1 MAKQSS
7 ASPTRIKIGGV
18 EVVLR
23 PQPQKGTIPEARL
36 RSAVMKGIAA
46 EHPSKRDGKW
56 K

>member
-18 EVVLR
+18 EMVLR
-23 PQPQKGTIPEARL
+23 PQKQKGNIPEDRL
-36 RSAVMKGIAA
+36 RRAVLKAVAA
-46 EHPSKRDGKW
+46 EQPSKKSA

>member
-7 ASPTRIKIGGV
+7 ASSNRIKIGGV
-18 EVVLR
+18 ELVLR
-23 PQPQKGTIPEARL
+23 PQPQKGTISEDRL

-46 EHPSKRDGKW
+46 EQPSKKSS

>member
-18 EVVLR
+18 EMVLR
-23 PQPQKGTIPEARL
+23 PQPQKGTISEDRL

-46 EHPSKRDGKW
+46 EQPSKRVAK
-56 K
+56 